1 MLILSIGMKKTMI
14 EAAALAAGI
23 LLFLTGFYT
32 GLWVQRHSYT
42 DREVPKLI
50 PTERVVEVEKPVI
63 VQVPVQPKPGGAS
76 LAIMNNGN
84 PKTNVLNPNQKAEA
98 DRMSDLLTQMP
109 EL

>member
-1 MLILSIGMKKTMI
+1 MMI

-42 DREVPKLI
+42 DREVAKLI
-50 PTERVVEVEKPVI
+50 PTEKVVEVEKAVI
-63 VQVPVQPKPGGAS
+63 VQVPTPPRPGNAS

-84 PKTNVLNPNQKAEA
+84 PKTNVLDPATRAEA
-98 DRMSDLLTQMP
+98 DRMTDLLTQMP